1 MSRRAV
7 AAHTW
12 IQTSKPKTAD
22 EKIIIT
28 VVYSCPTELVIGFP
42 FFVSLVSMRVYI
54 TELLDLEDVP
64 VFMALLAS
72 IEKLVPL
79 ASGAL
84 VSTVFYVTRDT
95 FPGFAY
101 LIVTMVYVIPLI
113 LGV

>member
-1 MSRRAV
+1 M
-7 AAHTW
+7 
-12 IQTSKPKTAD
+12 QTLRLLS
-22 EKIIIT
+22 
-28 VVYSCPTELVIGFP
+28 ELIIGFP
-42 FFVSLVSMRVYI
+42 FFISLVSMRVYI

-84 VSTVFYVTRDT
+84 ASGAFYLTRDT

-101 LIVTMVYVIPLI
+101 LIVTMIYVIPVL